1 MLGFGCA
8 GCTGY
13 KGSFHLLSQNMEKLL
28 LSDVVT
34 ALFFLRV
41 DLLVCSNR

>member
-8 GCTGY
+8 GCAGF
-13 KGSFHLLSQNMEKLL
+13 KGAFRSLSQNMEKLL
-28 LSDVVT
+28 PTDVVT